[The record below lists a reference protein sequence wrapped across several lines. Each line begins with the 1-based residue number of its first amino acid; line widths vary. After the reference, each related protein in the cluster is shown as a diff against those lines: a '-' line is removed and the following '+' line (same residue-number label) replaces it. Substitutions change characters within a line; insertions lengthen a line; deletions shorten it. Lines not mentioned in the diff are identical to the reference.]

1 MARWIKSVRIIKGN
15 DGVFAF
21 KKKTFAHSLL
31 VLAKVHRLLESVL
44 ESVTRWFDWRRQRG
58 SGLRKV
64 VSWFRIGKSGDKR

>member
-1 MARWIKSVRIIKGN
+1 MRIIKGN

-44 ESVTRWFDWRRQRG
+44 ESATRCFDWRR
-58 SGLRKV
+58 ST
-64 VSWFRIGKSGDKR
+64 WFRIEERWSAGGDVGLGLGKSGDKR